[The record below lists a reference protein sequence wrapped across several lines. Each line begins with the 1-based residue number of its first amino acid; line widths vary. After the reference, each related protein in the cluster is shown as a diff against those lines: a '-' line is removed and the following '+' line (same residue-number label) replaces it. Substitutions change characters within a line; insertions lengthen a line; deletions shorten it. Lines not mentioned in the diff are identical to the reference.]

1 LELPLKNFKV
11 NPKLMKGR
19 PFLGQGFPR
28 VLNNKGKVGEVP
40 LNLKQLLKPAIIIET
55 QVFKFGGKNS

>member
-1 LELPLKNFKV
+1 
-11 NPKLMKGR
+11 MKGR